1 MDELAYSL
9 NGENVHYGT
18 PTNPACPDRIPGGSS
33 SGSAVAV
40 ADGSVAFAL
49 GSDTGG
55 EFKAY
60 VGGYCKDNQRISSVH
75 PQGAYSLSIAMYTY
89 SVAHIGGQLGVSV
102 ISYSAHQCTAGP
114 VLAHTGLLTAGA
126 GTSSCEGS

>member
-9 NGENVHYGT
+9 NGENMHYGT

-40 ADGSVAFAL
+40 ASGDVDFAL

-55 EFKAY
+55 MHLK
-60 VGGYCKDNQRISSVH
+60 
-75 PQGAYSLSIAMYTY
+75 L
-89 SVAHIGGQLGVSV
+89 
-102 ISYSAHQCTAGP
+102 
-114 VLAHTGLLTAGA
+114 
-126 GTSSCEGS
+126 